1 MVPQL
6 GPQEPEE
13 PTALARIEIPPF
25 RGFEGAPRG
34 LDRGTHVVLRPGGDP
49 RNRSVRRGVEDLGG
63 SPRGGDPFP
72 SDVVAM
78 VFDVHRESAS
88 TIGVR
93 PISVWILPAFTGAL
107 LFSAG
112 RCGPEKPDAGRRARE
127 PPCAV
132 AGGSKGRGRS
142 SADAPRTGPSR
153 GSTRATRVR
162 RRDGRGAAGFRRSL
176 GRGPSHRRGF
186 GPRETHARSR
196 VRGYPGL
203 PKHGIRPGRRGED
216 AVP

>member
-13 PTALARIEIPPF
+13 PTALARVEITPF

-49 RNRSVRRGVEDLGG
+49 RNRSVRRGVEDLGR

-88 TIGVR
+88 TIGAR

-107 LFSAG
+107 LFSTG

-127 PPCAV
+127 PPSPV
-132 AGGSKGRGRS
+132 AGRSEGRGLS
-142 SADAPRTGPSR
+142 SAASPRTGPPR
-153 GSTRATRVR
+153 GVTPATSIGSPDGRAT
-162 RRDGRGAAGFRRSL
+162 
-176 GRGPSHRRGF
+176 
-186 GPRETHARSR
+186 
-196 VRGYPGL
+196 
-203 PKHGIRPGRRGED
+203 
-216 AVP
+216 

>member
-1 MVPQL
+1 MLPQL

-13 PTALARIEIPPF
+13 PTALARIKIPPV

-34 LDRGTHVVLRPGGDP
+34 LERGTRVVLRPGRDP
-49 RNRSVRRGVEDLGG
+49 GNRWVGRRVEDLGLR
-63 SPRGGDPFP
+63 PRGGGDPFP
-72 SDVVAM
+72 RDVVAV

-132 AGGSKGRGRS
+132 AGGSEGRGRS

-153 GSTRATRVR
+153 GSTRATRIR
-162 RRDGRGAAGFRRSL
+162 RRDGRGAARFRRSL

-186 GPRETHARSR
+186 GPRGAHGRSR
-196 VRGYPGL
+196 VRR
-203 PKHGIRPGRRGED
+203 RPGPSRPGNWSGG
-216 AVP
+216 

>member
-34 LDRGTHVVLRPGGDP
+34 FDRGSPVVLRPGGDP
-49 RNRSVRRGVEDLGG
+49 RNRSVRRGVEALGLR
-63 SPRGGDPFP
+63 PRGGGDPFP
-72 SDVVAM
+72 SDVVAV

-93 PISVWILPAFTGAL
+93 PISVWMLPAFTGAL

-142 SADAPRTGPSR
+142 SADATRTSTSP
-153 GSTRATRVR
+153 GSTPATRIG
-162 RRDGRGAAGFRRSL
+162 RRDGARAAPF
-176 GRGPSHRRGF
+176 
-186 GPRETHARSR
+186 
-196 VRGYPGL
+196 
-203 PKHGIRPGRRGED
+203 
-216 AVP
+216 

>member
-1 MVPQL
+1 MLPQL

-13 PTALARIEIPPF
+13 PTALARIKIPPV

-49 RNRSVRRGVEDLGG
+49 RNRSVCRRVDDLGLR
-63 SPRGGDPFP
+63 PRGGGDPFP
-72 SDVVAM
+72 RDVVAV

-107 LFSAG
+107 LFSTG

-127 PPCAV
+127 PPSPV
-132 AGGSKGRGRS
+132 AGGSEGRGLS
-142 SADAPRTGPSR
+142 SGRAPRTGPSR
-153 GSTRATRVR
+153 GFTRATRLG
-162 RRDGRGAAGFRRSL
+162 RRDGREAARVSRGLGLGSRTRPRFCTPGA
-176 GRGPSHRRGF
+176 
-186 GPRETHARSR
+186 
-196 VRGYPGL
+196 
-203 PKHGIRPGRRGED
+203 
-216 AVP
+216 

>member
-25 RGFEGAPRG
+25 RGFEGVPRG
-34 LDRGTHVVLRPGGDP
+34 LDRGTHVILRPGGDP
-49 RNRSVRRGVEDLGG
+49 RNRSVRRGVEDLGL

-93 PISVWILPAFTGAL
+93 PISVWMLPAFH
-107 LFSAG
+107 
-112 RCGPEKPDAGRRARE
+112 
-127 PPCAV
+127 
-132 AGGSKGRGRS
+132 RS
-142 SADAPRTGPSR
+142 P
-153 GSTRATRVR
+153 
-162 RRDGRGAAGFRRSL
+162 L
-176 GRGPSHRRGF
+176 ILRGPMWTG
-186 GPRETHARSR
+186 ETRCRTSR
-196 VRGYPGL
+196 
-203 PKHGIRPGRRGED
+203 
-216 AVP
+216 A

>member
-13 PTALARIEIPPF
+13 ATALGRIDIPPF

-34 LDRGTHVVLRPGGDP
+34 FDRGSPVVLRPGGDP
-49 RNRSVRRGVEDLGG
+49 RNRSVRRGVEALGLR
-63 SPRGGDPFP
+63 PRGGGDPFP
-72 SDVVAM
+72 SDVVAV

-107 LFSAG
+107 LFSTG

-127 PPCAV
+127 PSSPV
-132 AGGSKGRGRS
+132 AGGSEGRGLA

-153 GSTRATRVR
+153 GFAGATPI
-162 RRDGRGAAGFRRSL
+162 GRG
-176 GRGPSHRRGF
+176 
-186 GPRETHARSR
+186 
-196 VRGYPGL
+196 
-203 PKHGIRPGRRGED
+203 
-216 AVP
+216 

>member
-13 PTALARIEIPPF
+13 ATALARIEIPPF
-25 RGFEGAPRG
+25 RGFEGVPRG
-34 LDRGTHVVLRPGGDP
+34 LDRGIHVILRPGGDP
-49 RNRSVRRGVEDLGG
+49 SNGSVRRGVEDLVLR
-63 SPRGGDPFP
+63 PRGGGDPFP
-72 SDVVAM
+72 NDVVAV

-127 PPCAV
+127 PPSPV
-132 AGGSKGRGRS
+132 AGGSEGRGLS

-153 GSTRATRVR
+153 GFSRATRTG
-162 RRDGRGAAGFRRSL
+162 RRDGRGAARLRRRL
-176 GRGPSHRRGF
+176 GRGPRHRRGV
-186 GPRETHARSR
+186 GPPGAPARSR
-196 VRGYPGL
+196 RSGPSG
-203 PKHGIRPGRRGED
+203 PSQQRIR
-216 AVP
+216 

>member
-6 GPQEPEE
+6 GPQKPEE
-13 PTALARIEIPPF
+13 TTALARIEIPPF

-34 LDRGTHVVLRPGGDP
+34 FDRGTYVVLRPGGDP
-49 RNRSVRRGVEDLGG
+49 RNRSVRRGVEDLGLR
-63 SPRGGDPFP
+63 PRCGDPFP
-72 SDVVAM
+72 SDVVAV
-78 VFDVHRESAS
+78 VFDVHRESAP

-127 PPCAV
+127 PPSAV
-132 AGGSKGRGRS
+132 AGGSEGRGLS

-153 GSTRATRVR
+153 GFTRATRIGR
-162 RRDGRGAAGFRRSL
+162 WDRRGAARFRRCL
-176 GRGPSHRRGF
+176 GRGPGHRRGF

-196 VRGYPGL
+196 VRGHPGL
-203 PKHGIRPGRRGED
+203 PKHGIRAGRCGED